1 MNYCERRIVMI
12 FEFEDY
18 TIDVCEEKMKTLE
31 DRKYRCECPI
41 CRVFREYANTFSNDV
56 KRHFDA
62 LGLELENPDEV
73 YDLGKDEK
81 GNTLYSAWWNL
92 FGEIIKNSQK
102 PYCVADNFEI
112 TFSDDMLYTP
122 KWFQD
127 SPCIQM
133 RAVIRGPNLKRLGK
147 EYWKDTDVF
156 GVCRNTFRYHIDNE
170 VCSELKDLAGCE
182 LIGIDLDSMPINDG
196 LTKCRKVNLYIK
208 HPDESDLRMVV
219 LTADRD
225 IDTCF
230 DGIDRMV
237 FGASISKAEKELAM
251 DEISPCPHGKIQKI
265 KIFESIIAG
274 ETDQVIYDSHLLL
287 ELEGGKKIIVRIE
300 PDGEEVLTVFSEVD
314 DCNIEKYLSV
324 SDVWFVHPTP
334 IFDDKNEI
342 VGLKSFYRTETKV
355 RV

>member
-1 MNYCERRIVMI
+1 ML
-12 FEFEDY
+12 FQFEDY
-18 TIDVCEEKMKTLE
+18 TIDVYEEKMQTLANR
-31 DRKYRCECPI
+31 DYRCECPI
-41 CRVFREYANTFSNDV
+41 CRAFREYANTLSNDV
-56 KRHFDA
+56 KKHFDA
-62 LGLELENPDEV
+62 LGLELEDPDEV
-73 YDLGKDEK
+73 YDLGKDEN
-81 GNTLYSAWWNL
+81 GNTVYSVWWNL
-92 FGEIIKNSQK
+92 FGEIIKDGQK

-122 KWFQD
+122 KWFQN

-133 RAVIRGPNLKRLGK
+133 RAVIRRSNFERLGK

-182 LIGIDLDSMPINDG
+182 LIGIDADSMPINDG

-237 FGASISKAEKELAM
+237 LGASISKAEKELAV
-251 DEISPCPHGKIQKI
+251 DEISPRPHGKIQKI

-274 ETDQVIYDSHLLL
+274 ERDQVIYDSHLLI
-287 ELEGGKKIIVRIE
+287 ELEGVKKIIVRIE
-300 PDGEEVLTVFSEVD
+300 PDGEEVLKVFTDVED
-314 DCNIEKYLSV
+314 RDIEKYLRV
-324 SDVWFVHPTP
+324 SDIWFVHSAP
-334 IFDDKNEI
+334 ILDDKNEI
-342 VGLKSFYRTETKV
+342 VGWKSFYRTETKV